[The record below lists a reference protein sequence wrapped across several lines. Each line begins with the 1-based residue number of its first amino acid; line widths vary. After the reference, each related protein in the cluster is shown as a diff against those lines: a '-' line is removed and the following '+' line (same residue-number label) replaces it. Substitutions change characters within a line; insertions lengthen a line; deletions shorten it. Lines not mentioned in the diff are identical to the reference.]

1 MYQRK
6 SKLQTLL
13 ILSADCICIFVSL
26 ILANYI
32 RNKRLFESDNAR
44 MDFGMLLGSCLVVYL
59 TMNLLRNT
67 NQNMF
72 LRGPLHELAGI
83 VRNNLIMFGGAAVIL
98 YFFNLLD
105 AYSRLVLFLFPVFNC
120 VLMFLVHQ
128 LWKKMMPSLYQWV
141 FEQRKILLVADEEN
155 AVTLVETMKGMK
167 DFSYDLTGIVPV
179 TENRENRI
187 EATEMQAAG
196 NTSGTAGEI
205 AGVPVVAD
213 FDNLIEY
220 CQMASLDEVIVVVE
234 NKRRKDMLPILETM
248 AEMGITVHYEI
259 PVPELTSA
267 GQKVLSQ
274 FGSFYAVT
282 YANRV
287 APIGQLVLKRAMDL
301 AGALVGC
308 VILLIL
314 TIFVAPLI
322 KLESPGPVFFAQKR
336 VGRNGRVFK
345 MYKFRSM
352 YADAE
357 ERKKE
362 LMAQN
367 EMNGLMFKM
376 ENDPRITKVGRFLR
390 KTSLDEFP
398 QFLNILKGDM
408 SLVGTRPPTLDEFQ
422 HYSPYHK
429 KRLSFR
435 PGLTGMWQVSGRSD
449 ITDFE
454 EIVRLDI
461 EYIDNWS
468 FMLDVKILLKT
479 VLAVFK
485 ESGAK

>member
-13 ILSADCICIFVSL
+13 ILSADCVCIFVSL

-59 TMNLLRNT
+59 AMNLLRNT
-67 NQNMF
+67 NRNMF

-155 AVTLVETMKGMK
+155 AALLVETMKGMK
-167 DFSYDLTGIVPV
+167 DFSYDLTGIVSIAESGENKAGAAKV
-179 TENRENRI
+179 QKAGSTLLWTE
-187 EATEMQAAG
+187 
-196 NTSGTAGEI
+196 GEI
-205 AGVPVVAD
+205 SGVPVVAD
-213 FDNLIEY
+213 FEHLIEY

-259 PVPELTSA
+259 PVPELASA
-267 GQKVLSQ
+267 SQKALSQ

-287 APIGQLVLKRAMDL
+287 APIGQLILKRVMDL

-308 VILLIL
+308 VILLVL
-314 TIFVAPLI
+314 TVLVAPLI

-376 ENDPRITKVGRFLR
+376 ENDPRITKVGKFLR

-398 QFLNILKGDM
+398 QFFNVLKGVGGIIEPTEKKLDFTGF
-408 SLVGTRPPTLDEFQ
+408 SL
-422 HYSPYHK
+422 
-429 KRLSFR
+429 
-435 PGLTGMWQVSGRSD
+435 
-449 ITDFE
+449 
-454 EIVRLDI
+454 
-461 EYIDNWS
+461 
-468 FMLDVKILLKT
+468 
-479 VLAVFK
+479 A
-485 ESGAK
+485 